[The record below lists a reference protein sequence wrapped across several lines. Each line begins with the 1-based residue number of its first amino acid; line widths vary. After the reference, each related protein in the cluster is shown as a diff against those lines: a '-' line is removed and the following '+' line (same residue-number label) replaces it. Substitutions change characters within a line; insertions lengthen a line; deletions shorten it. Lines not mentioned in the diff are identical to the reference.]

1 MVELE
6 QQLKKFKSNPI
17 PSGYNKITIDPHHL
31 VVEVF
36 IADLGGNAEDIPE
49 LFLYDEEG
57 NISTNKKE
65 MYRKNTHV
73 ARVVK
78 AGEEVNPHL
87 KEGSIVLL
95 KPNDCLG
102 EGWNPDFLHLH
113 QFSRA
118 AGIEPIIPKGMREKV
133 PRFQERMQDQVFLLP
148 EEYQKKAQDIF
159 TFIIHQNRVQA
170 SYDI

>member
-1 MVELE
+1 MVEFE
-6 QQLKKFKSNPI
+6 QKLKEFKDKPI
-17 PSGYNKITIDPHHL
+17 PEGYKKVTIDPHHL

-36 IADLGGNAEDIPE
+36 VIETVDSVQGMPDLLLPDS
-49 LFLYDEEG
+49 EG
-57 NISTNKKE
+57 NLSTARKE
-65 MYRKNTHV
+65 MYTKNTHV

-78 AGEEVNPHL
+78 SGKEVTPYL
-87 KEGSIVLL
+87 KEGSIVIL

-133 PRFQERMQDQVFLLP
+133 PRFQERMQEQVFLLP

-170 SYDI
+170 AYDI